1 MTDHATVN
9 RAQWTSPQV
18 KKIEAGS
25 AEDGDGSNADGAL
38 AS

>member
-1 MTDHATVN
+1 MTDHATLN

-25 AEDGDGSNADGAL
+25 AEDGDGPNPDGGL
-38 AS
+38 GS